1 MVGAAAVACQEPRDV
16 PGADVGEDK
25 AEGGGAE
32 GGSAEGGSCDGG
44 SCDGGSCGDGGWPG
58 CAPPWFIAG
67 QNQA

>member
-32 GGSAEGGSCDGG
+32 GGSAEGGSEVSRLIVDMVIIIC
-44 SCDGGSCGDGGWPG
+44 CCWCCG
-58 CAPPWFIAG
+58 
-67 QNQA
+67 